1 MSEFV
6 YNKALGFE
14 FNNQFT
20 KLIKNIKLIFNNPN
34 VSLGKEHLK
43 KVEKFILP
51 YEETVT
57 SHFDNATKFYME
69 VFFNFMKENK
79 SFFSNDISVSSR
91 KDWLTS
97 SDVQVLIKNNDKV
110 SKTLCI
116 STIYRTAIHISNVS
130 KSSGVQDETLLYP
143 EIVLLHLFRIFKIVS
158 PPEWTEERE
167 VLTVDIKSL
176 SIELG
181 LEKAPVAN
189 NTTKSP
195 MNIGD
200 IFNPKNMG
208 LIENAIKAITNNDKF
223 NSLLQN
229 FDNKDTT
236 SGNSQLNTADLTTG
250 VMDIM
255 NAMKNEIPGI
265 LSSIQPS
272 TSTNPNS

>member
-20 KLIKNIKLIFNNPN
+20 KLIKNIRSIFNNPN

-43 KVEKFILP
+43 KVDKFILP
-51 YEETVT
+51 YEETIST
-57 SHFDNATKFYME
+57 HFDNATKFYME
-69 VFFNFMKENK
+69 VFFNFMKENR
-79 SFFSNDISVSSR
+79 SFFSNDISIASR

-97 SDVQVLIKNNDKV
+97 SDVQLLIKNNDKV

-116 STIYRTAIHISNVS
+116 STIYRTAIHISNIS
-130 KSSGVQDETLLYP
+130 KSSSIQDETVLYP
-143 EIVLLHLFRIFKIVS
+143 EIILLHLFRILKIVS

-167 VLTVDIKSL
+167 VLGVDIKSL

-181 LEKAPVAN
+181 LEKAPVSA
-189 NTTKSP
+189 TPKSP

-223 NSLLQN
+223 NNLLQN
-229 FDNKDTT
+229 FDNKNGSD
-236 SGNSQLNTADLTTG
+236 GNAQLNTADLTTG

-272 TSTNPNS
+272 TSTNNSS

>member
-6 YNKALGFE
+6 HNKALAFE

-20 KLIKNIKLIFNNPN
+20 KLVKNIRLIFNNPN
-34 VSLGKEHLK
+34 VSLGKDHLK

-51 YEETVT
+51 YEETVS

-69 VFFNFMKENK
+69 IFFTFMKENR
-79 SFFSNDISVSSR
+79 SFFTSDISLSSR

-97 SDVQVLIKNNDKV
+97 SDVQVVIKNNDKIK
-110 SKTLCI
+110 SLCI
-116 STIYRTAIHISNVS
+116 STTYRTAIHISNIS
-130 KSSGVQDETLLYP
+130 KSSSIQDESLLYP
-143 EIVLLHLFRIFKIVS
+143 EIILLHFFRILKIVS

-167 VLTVDIKSL
+167 ILSSDIKQLSL
-176 SIELG
+176 DLG
-181 LEKAPVAN
+181 LEKAPVAASAPKQN
-189 NTTKSP
+189 
-195 MNIGD
+195 MNIAD

-223 NSLLQN
+223 NNLIQN
-229 FDNKDTT
+229 FDNNGQSD
-236 SGNSQLNTADLTTG
+236 GNAQLNPSDLTSG

-272 TSTNPNS
+272 TSNNQ

>member
-20 KLIKNIKLIFNNPN
+20 KLIKNIRLIFNNPN
-34 VSLGKEHLK
+34 VSLGKEQLK

-51 YEETVT
+51 YEETVS
-57 SHFDNATKFYME
+57 SHFENATKFYME
-69 VFFNFMKENK
+69 VFFNFMKDNR
-79 SFFSNDISVSSR
+79 SFFSNDISIASR

-97 SDVQVLIKNNDKV
+97 SDVQILIKNNDKV

-116 STIYRTAIHISNVS
+116 STVYRTAIHISNIS

-143 EIVLLHLFRIFKIVS
+143 EIILLHLFRILKIVS
-158 PPEWTEERE
+158 PTEWSEERE
-167 VLTVDIKSL
+167 VLTIDIKSM

-181 LEKAPVAN
+181 LEKAPVSAAAP
-189 NTTKSP
+189 KSN

-229 FDNKDTT
+229 FDNKNTPE
-236 SGNSQLNTADLTTG
+236 GNAQLNTADLTTG

-272 TSTNPNS
+272 TSNNASS